1 MTKKEIKN
9 CLEYRLQRL
18 KELTGENYS
27 LDWYHG
33 IVALQVIDEGHVP
46 HHGKFGDANNR
57 RTASEMLAYLDGLL
71 SGLTGIKY

>member
-1 MTKKEIKN
+1 MTTKEIKN

-18 KELTGENYS
+18 KELTGENYA

-33 IVALQVIDEGHVP
+33 IVALQVIDERHVS
-46 HHGKFGDANNR
+46 HHGKFGNANIR
-57 RTASEMLAYLDGLL
+57 KTASEMLAYLDGLL